1 MAEESMKDFE
11 KEIEESLKNMNR
23 VDDADAGKWEVFLA
37 KMEAKETFDVKITE
51 IVKGGCI
58 AYVDE
63 VRGFIPASKLS
74 SAFVEDLNTFLNKHL
89 EVVIITADPENKK
102 LVLSHREIEQAKK
115 DVAKAEAFAGVKE
128 GDVLTGKV
136 ETIKDYG
143 VFVDLGN
150 GLSGLLHIS
159 QISHQRVKTPES
171 VFKIGDEVEV
181 KVIAIKDGKLSLSKK
196 ALEEAPHEITRE
208 RRGKREDNREIAE
221 YKQTGAVSTSL
232 GSLFEG
238 LNIK

>member
-11 KEIEESLKNMNR
+11 QEIEESLKNMNK
-23 VDDADAGKWEVFLA
+23 VEDADAGKWEVFQA
-37 KMEAKETFDVKITE
+37 KLEAKEVFDVKITE

-74 SAFVEDLNTFLNKHL
+74 SEFVEDLNTFLNKH
-89 EVVIITADPENKK
+89 VDVMIITADAEKKK
-102 LVLSHREIEQAKK
+102 LVLSHREVEMAKK
-115 DVAKAEAFAGVKE
+115 DAAKAEALASVKE
-128 GDVLTGKV
+128 GDVLSGKV

-150 GLSGLLHIS
+150 GLSGLVHIS
-159 QISHQRVKTPES
+159 QISHQRVKNPAA
-171 VFKIGDEVEV
+171 VLNVGDEIQV
-181 KVIAIKDGKLSLSKK
+181 KVIGLKDGKLSLSKK
-196 ALEEAPHEITRE
+196 ALEEAPHEFTRE
-208 RRGKREDNREIAE
+208 RRDKRGESKEMAE

-238 LNIK
+238 LDIK

>member
-11 KEIEESLKNMNR
+11 QEIEESLKNMNR
-23 VDDADAGKWEVFLA
+23 IDDADAGKWEVFQAKLA
-37 KMEAKETFDVKITE
+37 SKEVFDVKITE

-74 SAFVEDLNTFLNKHL
+74 SAYVEDLNTFLNKHL
-89 EVVIITADPENKK
+89 DVVIITADPENKK

-115 DVAKAEAFAGVKE
+115 DAAKAEAFANVKE

-143 VFVDLGN
+143 VFVDLEN
-150 GLSGLLHIS
+150 GLSGLLHVS
-159 QISHQRVKTPES
+159 QISHQRVKNPEA

-208 RRGKREDNREIAE
+208 KRGRREDNKEMAE

-232 GSLFEG
+232 GSLLEG
-238 LNIK
+238 LDIK